1 MKTYKCID
9 CGNVFG
15 SEEIVEQ
22 CSQCGSDNI
31 TPIKK
36 MPNIAKGLLIGLLG
50 IPLGFGVGYLVD
62 AIIDREG
69 EKVIIT
75 PPSPPDTVHGGGVEV
90 ADSATIIT
98 EDDIPQIIDVTN
110 PQYKNGGYYIEV
122 KAIVKSKATL
132 IYELSSPQN
141 TYTSEDGKFENIA
154 YTDDGIY
161 HLTVKNVKNGAY
173 VEDDL
178 EGFKQPV
185 KKVEPLTKAQ
195 IQHIIDTSERVSDA
209 TMAKFGNY
217 HLDFIGLAPDE
228 PAPVR
233 FREVVQA
240 MRAGSWKSAT
250 IIGEPKYDELG
261 RVTYLKIRVEYY
273 F

>member
-9 CGNVFG
+9 CGNVFE

-62 AIIDREG
+62 EIIDREG
-69 EKVIIT
+69 EAVIIP
-75 PPSPPDTVHGGGVEV
+75 PPSPINTKDVDDIEI
-90 ADSATIIT
+90 ADSDTIIT
-98 EDDIPQIIDVTN
+98 EADIPQIIDVTN

-122 KAIVKSKATL
+122 KAIVESKATL

-178 EGFKQPV
+178 TGFKQPV
-185 KKVEPLTKAQ
+185 ENVEPLTKAQ
-195 IQHIIDTSERVSDA
+195 IQHIINTSERVSEA

-217 HLDFIGLAPDE
+217 HMDFIGLDPEETAPD
-228 PAPVR
+228 R

-261 RVTYLKIRVEYY
+261 RVTYLKIKVEY
-273 F
+273 

>member
-9 CGNVFG
+9 CGNVFE

-62 AIIDREG
+62 EIIDREG
-69 EKVIIT
+69 KTDIIP
-75 PPSPPDTVHGGGVEV
+75 PPSPINTKDVDDIEI
-90 ADSATIIT
+90 ADSDTIIT

-110 PQYKNGGYYIEV
+110 PQYKNGGYCIEV
-122 KAIVKSKATL
+122 KAIVESKATL

-141 TYTSEDGKFENIA
+141 TYTSKDGKFEDIA

-161 HLTVKNVKNGAY
+161 HLTVKNVKKGAY

-178 EGFKQPV
+178 TGFKQPV
-185 KKVEPLTKAQ
+185 ERVEPLTQAQ
-195 IQHIIDTSERVSDA
+195 IQHIINTSERVSDA

-217 HLDFIGLAPDE
+217 HMDFIGLAPDE

-261 RVTYLKIRVEYY
+261 RVTYLKIKVEYY